1 MNVEHLSSEE
11 LRELQKKIEQ
21 QLKARAQTER
31 AAAIEEIYGIAHR
44 LGMTLNDLIG
54 KGVSVKPAKAKVA
67 VQYRNPSDPSQEWT
81 GRGRQP
87 KWVKEALESGKTLDA
102 LRV

>member
-1 MNVEHLSSEE
+1 MNVEHLSSKE

-21 QLKARAQTER
+21 QLKVHQRTER
-31 AAAIEEIYGIAHR
+31 EEAIEQIYNIAHG
-44 LGMTLNDLIG
+44 LGMTLGDLIG
-54 KGVSVKPAKAKVA
+54 KGEIKPAKVKVA
-67 VQYRNPSDPSQEWT
+67 VQFRNPSDASQEWT

-87 KWVKEALESGKTLDA
+87 KWIKEALDAGKTLDT

>member
-21 QLKARAQTER
+21 QLKARQRTER
-31 AAAIEEIYGIAHR
+31 EAAIEEIYGIAHR

-54 KGVSVKPAKAKVA
+54 KRTSVPPKTKVA
-67 VQYRNPSDPSQEWT
+67 VQFRNPRNAMQEWT

-87 KWVKEALESGKTLDA
+87 KWVKEALAAGVSMDT

>member
-21 QLKARAQTER
+21 QLKVRQRTER
-31 AAAIEEIYGIAHR
+31 EEAIEQIYNIAHG
-44 LGMTLNDLIG
+44 LGMTLGDLIG
-54 KGVSVKPAKAKVA
+54 KGGIKPTKSKVA
-67 VQYRNPSDPSQEWT
+67 AQYRNPSNASQEWT

-87 KWVKEALESGKTLDA
+87 KWVKEALDSGKTLDT
-102 LRV
+102 LRI

>member
-1 MNVEHLSSEE
+1 MNIENLSSEE

-21 QLKARAQTER
+21 QLKVRQRTER
-31 AAAIEEIYGIAHR
+31 EAAIERIYNIAHG

-54 KGVSVKPAKAKVA
+54 KGGIKPAKAKVA
-67 VQYRNPSDPSQEWT
+67 VQYRNPTDASQEWT

-87 KWVKEALESGKTLDA
+87 KWVKEALDAGKTLGA

>member
-21 QLKARAQTER
+21 QLKVRKRTER
-31 AAAIEEIYGIAHR
+31 EEAIEQIYNIAHG
-44 LGMTLNDLIG
+44 LGMTLGDLIG
-54 KGVSVKPAKAKVA
+54 KGGIKPAKAKVA
-67 VQYRNPSDPSQEWT
+67 VQFRNPSDASQEWT

-87 KWVKEALESGKTLDA
+87 KWLKEALDAGKTLDA